1 MRDTVPAADATR
13 WLRHAAQAWRRDHPE
28 RNAEQ
33 VARDLGTTEGLLI
46 ASCAGIH
53 PGDPGDWRVVRL
65 QPLSAGALAT
75 GLGQAPG
82 AFRWLSGGL
91 TLHTDACWQDGP
103 QPGTWTDPGRHLQW
117 QWADEPGLQH
127 FACRQRFGREGG
139 WRLVA
144 VDAQGGLRWQWR
156 LGPLADPDRFGQFLA
171 RWGSARLGAGLDPA
185 PLADPGPDPGDP
197 APVREAWLRT
207 RCADEAGGL
216 QQRWGLDRWSLLGL
230 AEPRFVHPLDP
241 AVLPELLD
249 RLAEE
254 RLWLQAEMPQG
265 AQRLSWQG
273 RLQPRHP
280 GAGLD
285 GCRLG
290 SATWSAPALPGLSAW
305 MVRQPTRQG
314 CVLRLELFDAE
325 HRWLLRLGPSRTP
338 GTACAWEHLLTSQA
352 DPGAPF
358 C

>member
-1 MRDTVPAADATR
+1 MHDTAPADRPTTS
-13 WLRHAAQAWRRDHPE
+13 LRQAARAWRRHHPD
-28 RNAEQ
+28 RGTEQ
-33 VARDLGTTEGLLI
+33 AARALGTTEGLLI

-53 PGDPGDWRVVRL
+53 PDEPGDWRVVRL
-65 QPLSAGALAT
+65 QPLNAAALAS
-75 GLGQAPG
+75 GLGPAPG
-82 AFRWLSGGL
+82 AWRWLSGDLG
-91 TLHTDACWQDGP
+91 LHTEACWQEGP
-103 QPGTWTDPGRHLQW
+103 HPGVWTDPDRHLQW

-127 FACRQRFGREGG
+127 FACRQRFGRDGG

-144 VDAQGGLRWQWR
+144 VDAHGALRWQWR
-156 LGPLADPDRFGQFLA
+156 LGPQADLDRFGQFLA

-185 PLADPGPDPGDP
+185 PSAAPHPATCDPT
-197 APVREAWLRT
+197 PVREAWLRT

-216 QQRWGLDRWSLLGL
+216 QRRWNLDRWSLLGL
-230 AEPRFVHPLDP
+230 AEPRFVQPLDP
-241 AVLPELLD
+241 AGLPELLD

-265 AQRLSWQG
+265 AQRLVCQG

-290 SATWSAPALPGLSAW
+290 SATWSAPALQGLGAW
-305 MVRQPTRQG
+305 LVRQPTRQG
-314 CVLRLELFDAE
+314 SALRLELFDAE
-325 HRWLLRLGPSRTP
+325 HQWLLRLGPTRTP
-338 GTACAWEHLLTSQA
+338 GTACAWEQLLAHQA
-352 DPGAPF
+352 DPGFPF